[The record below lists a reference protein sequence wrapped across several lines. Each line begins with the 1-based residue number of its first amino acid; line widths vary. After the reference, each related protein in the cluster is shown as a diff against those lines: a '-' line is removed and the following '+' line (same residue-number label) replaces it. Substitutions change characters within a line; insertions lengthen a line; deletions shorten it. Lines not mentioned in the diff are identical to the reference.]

1 MTTDQYGKDDE
12 ESIPAVLAGAWAKK
26 RRKKTDINDER
37 ILLLDRP
44 NMNLWIVLC
53 INFMQNY
60 PRTVAP
66 ILLITRKRCQ
76 RQNVLERKIFGEFF
90 FH

>member
-44 NMNLWIVLC
+44 NMNL
-53 INFMQNY
+53 
-60 PRTVAP
+60 
-66 ILLITRKRCQ
+66 
-76 RQNVLERKIFGEFF
+76 
-90 FH
+90 